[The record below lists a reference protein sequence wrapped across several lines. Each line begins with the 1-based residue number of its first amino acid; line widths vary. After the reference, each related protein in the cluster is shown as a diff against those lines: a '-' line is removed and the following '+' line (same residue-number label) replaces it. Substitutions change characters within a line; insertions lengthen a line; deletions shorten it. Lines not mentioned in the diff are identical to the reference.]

1 MGAGWCIGSIWPEPY
16 GRLNSLTVNAGS
28 GGETGAGQC
37 IGGIWAAPY
46 GDSIL

>member
-28 GGETGAGQC
+28 GRETGARQH
-37 IGGIWAAPY
+37 ISSIWAVLY
-46 GDSIL
+46 RDSIL